1 MFLAHA
7 ASQASLRDAS
17 KGIPVQPKVSS
28 IVVGVDFSDLGDR
41 AFRQAYELAGS
52 FAASEIH
59 AVFVMPQAA
68 VNPLTGYAAAEAA
81 SPARI
86 DEGVTQ
92 LTKHVD
98 SLLFSLGGLSHP
110 GMRVYSHFRVDV
122 PLFGIIQLAT
132 EVEANLIVLGTHG
145 RHGIAR
151 WLLGS
156 VAEGVLRQAPCP
168 VLVVPP
174 ESVAAELPKI
184 EPVCPVCLEA
194 RKASQGQ
201 ELWCQQHRQ
210 RHGRRHTYHQRERM
224 SEDGSLPLV
233 GR

>member
-1 MFLAHA
+1 M
-7 ASQASLRDAS
+7 
-17 KGIPVQPKVSS
+17 

-41 AFRQAYELAGS
+41 AFQQAYELAAS
-52 FAASEIH
+52 FAVSEIH
-59 AVFVMPQAA
+59 AVFVMPTSA
-68 VNPLTGYAAAEAA
+68 VNPLTGGAAEPA
-81 SPARI
+81 SPQRVE
-86 DEGVTQ
+86 EGVAQ

-98 SLLFSLGGLSHP
+98 SLLFSLGGLNYT

-132 EVEANLIVLGTHG
+132 EVQASFIVLGTHG

-174 ESVAAELPKI
+174 QAATAEVPKI
-184 EPVCPVCLEA
+184 EPVCPTCLA
-194 RKASQGQ
+194 TRKASQGQ
-201 ELWCQQHRQ
+201 ELWCEQHRQ
-210 RHGRRHTYHQRERM
+210 RHGRRHTYHQRDRV
-224 SEDGSLPLV
+224 SDDGALPLV

>member
-1 MFLAHA
+1 VH
-7 ASQASLRDAS
+7 
-17 KGIPVQPKVSS
+17 PKYCV

-41 AFRQAYELAGS
+41 AFKQAYELAAS
-52 FAASEIH
+52 FPNAEIH
-59 AVFVMPQAA
+59 AVFVMPAA
-68 VNPLTGYAAAEAA
+68 VVNPLTGYGAAEQ
-81 SPARI
+81 PGPERVE
-86 DEGVTQ
+86 EGVAQ

-98 SLLFSLGGLSHP
+98 SLLFSLGGLTYA
-110 GMRVYSHFRVDV
+110 GMRVYSHVRVGV

-132 EVEANLIVLGTHG
+132 EVQASFIVLGTHG

-174 ESVAAELPKI
+174 EATTVEVPKI
-184 EPVCPVCLEA
+184 EPVCPACIEA

-201 ELWCQQHRQ
+201 ELWCELHRQ
-210 RHGRRHTYHQRERM
+210 RHGRRHTYHQRDRV